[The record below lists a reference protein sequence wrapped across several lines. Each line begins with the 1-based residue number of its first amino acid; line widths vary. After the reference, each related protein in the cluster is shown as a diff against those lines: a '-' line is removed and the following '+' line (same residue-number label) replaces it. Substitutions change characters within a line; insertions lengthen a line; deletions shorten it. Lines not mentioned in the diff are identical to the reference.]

1 MAGPGRPKRTSGR
14 PIRFRRESIREEG
27 MLLVVAFALVLLS
40 VPLGGGRLSALAQL
54 ELSAVWLLPA
64 ALTVQVLIISVFP
77 HESSWVLP
85 AAHVFSYGI
94 ILVFLVANRAHTGLR
109 MVGLGVAMNA
119 AAIAVNGGVM
129 PASDFALALAGRSGA
144 TGEFMNSAFVGDA
157 KLAFLGDIFAW
168 PDPLP
173 LHNVFS
179 PGDVCILVGAAI
191 LLHQVCDS
199 LLFNTREPRR
209 RRLLPIKPL

>member
-1 MAGPGRPKRTSGR
+1 
-14 PIRFRRESIREEG
+14 

-40 VPLGGGRLSALAQL
+40 VPLGGGRLSALARL
-54 ELSAVWLLPA
+54 DLSAVWLLSL
-64 ALTVQVLIISVFP
+64 ALGVQVLIISVF
-77 HESSWVLP
+77 HDEGSWLLP
-85 AAHVFSYGI
+85 AAHIFSYGL
-94 ILVFLVANRAHTGLR
+94 ILTFLVANRAHTGLR
-109 MVGLGVAMNA
+109 LLGLGVAMNA
-119 AAIAVNGGVM
+119 AAIAANGGVM
-129 PASDFALALAGRSGA
+129 PASDFALDLAGRSAA
-144 TGEFMNSAFVGDA
+144 TGEFMNSAFVGNA

-191 LLHQVCDS
+191 LLHQVCGS
-199 LLFNTREPRR
+199 RLFLSQGPSRR